1 MSPYYQGPSP
11 LTCECPF
18 ARADRCDGSGLG
30 DEPAPGVAGGLDDL
44 LVGVEDAVRE
54 PSLAQILPDVFDGVQ
69 LRGARWQQDDGDVLW
84 DVEGA
89 CRVPASAVEQQRGMG
104 RPRLTVRA
112 ISSRWS
118 CMACVS
124 AKGSARAAPVP
135 RAGQMAPNRYA

>member
-1 MSPYYQGPSP
+1 MYDNQGPSP

-89 CRVPASAVEQQRGMG
+89 CLRFRSTAKTAPRSDRRGLCSPD
-104 RPRLTVRA
+104 RR
-112 ISSRWS
+112 
-118 CMACVS
+118 
-124 AKGSARAAPVP
+124 
-135 RAGQMAPNRYA
+135 